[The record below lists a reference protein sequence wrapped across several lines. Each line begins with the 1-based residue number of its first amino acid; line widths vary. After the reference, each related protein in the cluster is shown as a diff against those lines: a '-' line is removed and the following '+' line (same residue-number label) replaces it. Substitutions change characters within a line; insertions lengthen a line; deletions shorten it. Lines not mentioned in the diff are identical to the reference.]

1 MSSTDLLYWII
12 FESELK
18 CHVMTDA
25 LLSESIIQDKPLT
38 LNGVDLIEIGL
49 DETEKLALLG
59 AKINSSDYSPENIS
73 ANPYIL
79 PTNVN
84 RYLVSPS
91 CIGNLKKGVENLGI
105 GDSFKLGI
113 VRQQLGS
120 ESFIPLHF
128 ISMFEYNGFNFVSP
142 IFISTLHH
150 VMKSSAALEKKA
162 SVISYYLNNYF
173 EQNKQ
178 FDFTI
183 MGMPSLKPGSNTKD
197 LLTSISGSPV
207 QTLFDGYVSRDL
219 FFFANNF
226 NAQAHRQAFMND
238 PDLLTINA
246 GILGAWSENLAMCKD
261 LDIEDMSIIKSQIE
275 SVVRSLLAI

>member
-1 MSSTDLLYWII
+1 
-12 FESELK
+12 
-18 CHVMTDA
+18 MTDA
-25 LLSESIIQDKPLT
+25 LLSESIIQVEQLT
-38 LNGVDLIEIGL
+38 LIGVDLIEIGL

-73 ANPYIL
+73 ANLYLL
-79 PTNVN
+79 PANVN
-84 RYLVSPS
+84 RYLVSPA
-91 CIGNLKKGVENLGI
+91 CIRNLKKGVENLGI
-105 GDSFKLGI
+105 GDSFKFCI

-183 MGMPSLKPGSNTKD
+183 MGMPSLKPGSNTKE

-246 GILGAWSENLAMCKD
+246 GILGAWSENLAMSKD
-261 LDIEDMSIIKSQIE
+261 LDIEDIPIIKSQID